1 MTVIQSNG
9 IFRLPST
16 AVPISLTPVA
26 NYDCALDCTLD
37 SLWVCNTTASLISL
51 TVSDG
56 EGNPIIPGLA
66 IVQGTRVAIITD
78 ECPVFAKSGF
88 SISAAADGLYF
99 GGEWRV

>member
-1 MTVIQSNG
+1 MTVTQNNG

-16 AVPISLTPVA
+16 AVPVSLTPVA
-26 NYDCALDCTLD
+26 NYDCTLD
-37 SLWVCNTTASLISL
+37 SLWVCNTTASPISL

-88 SISAAADGLYF
+88 SISAAMDGLYF